1 MTPKLTLYQLFSPTT
16 FNPRTLTRKFI
27 PPKVVQVGGGGM
39 EPLPGV
45 LVCCSILKRFYL

>member
-27 PPKVVQVGGGGM
+27 PPKVVQVGGGGGWSPSP
-39 EPLPGV
+39 EFWYV
-45 LVCCSILKRFYL
+45 AVF

>member
-27 PPKVVQVGGGGM
+27 PPNVVQVGGGGAGWSPSP
-39 EPLPGV
+39 EFWYV
-45 LVCCSILKRFYL
+45 AVF